1 MKRFLCFLLAPFCTS
16 DGKPLPPCKPFCEK
30 MKTDCGNV
38 STLLTNLNCSKF
50 STLSAEHLCFGDPLT
65 VIDCVGPHSRPCEGR
80 GCVSLACLQLFVYCN
95 LVYNITSYVCTRCGL
110 EISQRKADWLSSVFR
125 SYTSIRLSDYQRIPY
140 IPQDTR
146 RVSFLSTASPSSVV
160 IVPGLS
166 ASLPLT
172 SKCTLY

>member
-38 STLLTNLNCSKF
+38 SSLLTNLNCSKF

-65 VIDCVGPHSRPCEGR
+65 VMDCVGPHSRPCEGR

-95 LVYNITSYVCTRCGL
+95 LVYNITSYVCRRCGL
-110 EISQRKADWLSSVFR
+110 EISLRKADCYPLFSEVTLLLGEINKR
-125 SYTSIRLSDYQRIPY
+125 CLSDYQRIPY

-146 RVSFLSTASPSSVV
+146 RVSFYQPR
-160 IVPGLS
+160 P
-166 ASLPLT
+166 LPLW
-172 SKCTLY
+172 SLYLG